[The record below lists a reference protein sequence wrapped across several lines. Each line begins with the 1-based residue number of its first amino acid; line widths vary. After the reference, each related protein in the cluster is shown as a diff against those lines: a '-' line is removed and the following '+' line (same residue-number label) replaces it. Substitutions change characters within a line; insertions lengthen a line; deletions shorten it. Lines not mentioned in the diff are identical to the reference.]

1 MEATPH
7 TASSVLARFLFTA
20 LALVALAGVATSA
33 ERAARASHP
42 LPEDRNGD
50 LEGRDEREPAT
61 HNPAVHAAFDAQSY
75 RVGGVARLVLFDR
88 ARDLRIQLYRVG
100 AMRGPLVP
108 SDRMRGEPVG
118 KPIHVTSV
126 APGST
131 IRIALGR
138 KWSSALYFARLSAP
152 VRRIG
157 YAPFV
162 LAPARLGAHRVAL
175 VLPTETWQAYN
186 YRDDDGNGSSDTW
199 YAGVSHTARLF
210 RPFENRGVPP
220 HYRYYDEPFIR
231 WLALNDVPVDVLS
244 DAELNSVS
252 GDALA
257 RSYDLMIFSGHHEY
271 VTTHEYDSVVR
282 YRDRGG
288 NLMFL
293 SANNFF
299 WKITI
304 EDGVMTRVARWREL
318 GRPEAALIGVQ
329 YYANDQGEHRGGWT
343 LRRTPA
349 AEWIFAGTGLRPGSS
364 FSSGGIEADQVV
376 PVSPKNVQVLGEI
389 RDLFGDGRNAQ
400 MTYYATAG
408 GAKVFAA
415 GAFTLACSVWQPP
428 VRTMMTNLITA
439 LSEP

>member
-1 MEATPH
+1 VH
-7 TASSVLARFLFTA
+7 TAYVD
-20 LALVALAGVATSA
+20 
-33 ERAARASHP
+33 
-42 LPEDRNGD
+42 DRNGD

-61 HNPAVHAAFDAQSY
+61 HNPTVEAAFDAQSY
-75 RVGGVARLVLFDR
+75 RPGSTARLVLFDR
-88 ARDLRIQLYRVG
+88 ARDLDIRLYRVG
-100 AMRGPLVP
+100 AMGGRLVQR
-108 SDRMRGEPVG
+108 DRMRGTPVG
-118 KPIHVTSV
+118 TAIHVDSV
-126 APGST
+126 VPGTTVS
-131 IRIALGR
+131 IALPAQLP
-138 KWSSALYFARLSAP
+138 SALYYAQLSAP
-152 VRRIG
+152 IRRVG

-162 LAPARLGAHRVAL
+162 LAPKRLGVHRIAL

-186 YRDDDGNGSSDTW
+186 FRDDDGNGSADTW
-199 YAGVSHTARLF
+199 YAGVIHTARLY

-231 WLALNDVPVDVLS
+231 WLASNHVGVDVLS
-244 DAELNSVS
+244 DAELNRVS

-257 RSYDLMIFSGHHEY
+257 QSYELMIFSGHHEY

-304 EDGVMTRVARWREL
+304 DRGVMTRVVRWRDA

-349 AEWIFAGTGLRPGSS
+349 AGWIFAGTGLRPGDA
-364 FSSGGIEADQVV
+364 FSNGGIEADAVAAA
-376 PVSPKNVQVLGEI
+376 SPKNVQVLGEI

-400 MTYYATAG
+400 MSYYTTPG

-415 GAFTLACSVWQPP
+415 GAFTLACSIWQPP
-428 VRTMMTNLITA
+428 VSRVVTNLLTA